1 MLDAERGQVVEF
13 ARRMVSD
20 GLVVGTSG
28 NVSVRAG
35 DLVAVTPSGTDYGS
49 MTVSDVVVVD
59 LDGEVVA
66 GSLRP
71 TSELPL
77 HLVAYREHGAG
88 AVVHT
93 HSPAATALSLLRAEL
108 PPVHYQIAM
117 FGGSVLVA
125 PYATFGTD
133 ALRDNASRALT
144 GRTAVILEHHGTL
157 TTGKDLRAAYDR
169 ARQLEWLCDVYLRA
183 AAVAEPAE
191 LPAAEI
197 ERVVARFADY
207 GQPPAGRVPGS
218 PA

>member
-1 MLDAERGQVVEF
+1 MLEREREEVVEF

-59 LDGEVVA
+59 LAGEVVA

-93 HSPAATALSLLRAEL
+93 HSPAATALSLLREEL

-125 PYATFGTD
+125 PYATFGTEE
-133 ALRDNASRALT
+133 LRDNASRSLE
-144 GRTAVILEHHGTL
+144 GRSAVILKHHGTL
-157 TTGKDLRAAYDR
+157 TTGGDLRGAYDR

-183 AAVAEPAE
+183 AAVAEPVA
-191 LPAAEI
+191 LPADEI
-197 ERVVARFADY
+197 ERVVAEFADY
-207 GQPPAGRVPGS
+207 GQPPTARG
-218 PA
+218 

>member
-1 MLDAERGQVVEF
+1 VLEREREEVVEF

-59 LDGEVVA
+59 LAGEVVA

-93 HSPAATALSLLRAEL
+93 HSPAATALSLLREEL

-133 ALRDNASRALT
+133 ELRDNASRSLE
-144 GRTAVILEHHGTL
+144 GRSAVILKHHGTL
-157 TTGKDLRAAYDR
+157 TTGGDLRGAYDR

-183 AAVAEPAE
+183 AAVAEPAA
-191 LPAAEI
+191 LPADEI
-197 ERVVARFADY
+197 ERVVAKFADY
-207 GQPPAGRVPGS
+207 GQPPTAGG
-218 PA
+218 

>member
-1 MLDAERGQVVEF
+1 VLDAEREEVVGF

-59 LDGEVVA
+59 LAGEVVA

-93 HSPAATALSLLRAEL
+93 HSPAATALSLLREEL

-133 ALRDNASRALT
+133 ELRDNASRSLE
-144 GRTAVILEHHGTL
+144 GRSAVILKHHGTL
-157 TTGKDLRAAYDR
+157 TTGGDLRGAYDR

-183 AAVAEPAE
+183 AAVAEPAA
-191 LPAAEI
+191 LPADEI
-197 ERVVARFADY
+197 GRVVAKFADY
-207 GQPPAGRVPGS
+207 GQPPTARG
-218 PA
+218 

>member
-1 MLDAERGQVVEF
+1 MLEREREEVVEF

-59 LDGEVVA
+59 LAGKVVA

-93 HSPAATALSLLRAEL
+93 HSPAATALSLLREEL

-133 ALRDNASRALT
+133 ELRDNASRSLE
-144 GRTAVILEHHGTL
+144 GRSAVILKHHGTL
-157 TTGKDLRAAYDR
+157 TTGGDLRGAYDR

-183 AAVAEPAE
+183 AAVAEPAA
-191 LPAAEI
+191 LPADEI
-197 ERVVARFADY
+197 ERVVAKFADY
-207 GQPPAGRVPGS
+207 GQPP
-218 PA
+218 PARG

>member
-1 MLDAERGQVVEF
+1 MLERERGEVVEF

-35 DLVAVTPSGTDYGS
+35 EFVAVTPSGTDYGT
-49 MTVSDVVVVD
+49 MTSSDVVVVD
-59 LDGEVVA
+59 LAGEVVA

-93 HSPAATALSLLRAEL
+93 HSPAATALSLLRDEL

-125 PYATFGTD
+125 PYATFGTEE
-133 ALRDNASRALT
+133 LRDNASRSLE
-144 GRTAVILEHHGTL
+144 GRSAVILKHHGTL
-157 TTGKDLRAAYDR
+157 TTGGDLRGAYDR

-183 AAVAEPAE
+183 AAVAEPAA
-191 LPAAEI
+191 LPADEI

-207 GQPPAGRVPGS
+207 GQPPTARG
-218 PA
+218 